1 MKFRTLPQILFGL
14 ALTLSTWQASAQT
27 QAPDTLPEAIRVT
40 LLGTG
45 NPVPR
50 IMRAGNSTLVEAG
63 KQKLVFDF
71 GRNASTRLWQLG
83 IPLGRVDAF
92 FLTHFHSD
100 HTIGFPD
107 LWLTGW
113 LQPAY
118 GRRAAPLELHGPTG
132 TVEFSTGLQQAFASD
147 IATRQKDEGT
157 PLDGVKINAHDDAPG
172 LVYAKDGVKVF
183 AFNNDHGINIKPS
196 FGYRIE
202 YGGRTVVIS
211 GDTRYNAEVVKQSTH
226 ADILV
231 HCVSITSD
239 AQMKANPGYRAIAA
253 HLSSPDDVA
262 RVLNAAHPKL
272 AVFSH
277 IGLNGDV
284 TTGDIVQQVGEKYDG
299 NLVVGEDLMRFEI
312 STRPEHNGVRMWQV
326 ENR

>member
-1 MKFRTLPQILFGL
+1 MNCNKFPL
-14 ALTLSTWQASAQT
+14 ALLGMALLLSALPSRANNQALKAT
-27 QAPDTLPEAIRVT
+27 EDTFRVS

-50 IMRAGNSTLVEAG
+50 IARAGNSTLVEAG
-63 KQKLVFDF
+63 QQKLVFDF

-83 IPLGRVDAF
+83 IPLGKIDAF

-118 GRRAAPLELHGPTG
+118 GGRSVPLELHGPRG
-132 TVEFSTGLQQAFASD
+132 TLEFANGLTQAFASD

-157 PLDGVKINAHDDAPG
+157 PLDGVMINAHDDSTG
-172 LVYAKDGVKVF
+172 VVYAKDGVKVI
-183 AFNNDHGINIKPS
+183 AFNNDHGVNIKPS
-196 FGYRIE
+196 FGYRVE
-202 YGGRTVVIS
+202 YRGHAVVIS
-211 GDTRYNAEVVKQSTH
+211 GDTRYSPEVVKQ
-226 ADILV
+226 AKGVDLLV
-231 HCVSITSD
+231 HCISITSE
-239 AQMKANPGYRAIAA
+239 ALLKANPGYKAISA

-262 RVLNAAHPKL
+262 RVLNEAQPKL

-277 IGLNGDV
+277 IGLNGDA
-284 TTGDIVQQVGEKYDG
+284 TTGDIVQQVGAKYPG
-299 NLVVGEDLMRFEI
+299 SFVVGEDLMRFEI
-312 STRPEHNGVRMWQV
+312 PTQTGDNGIKIWQ
-326 ENR
+326 EEDK